1 MVQTQLAALRLL
13 GLGLD
18 PTLIE
23 KVKGALKLHRLRV
36 RAAFAAS
43 AETVT
48 QDLRRIDILLVRVP
62 AQFGQALKVV
72 QELLYRF
79 PNAELIVISQKSDPH
94 LLVHFFRAGVYDV
107 LLSPFDD
114 YELAQSLRRV
124 SLRPGSFA
132 DSGQWSPLQAAAHF
146 LTRPIADQ
154 WDDLADNLNRY
165 FALFATVS
173 LHKRFLLP
181 HGVAEFLV
189 KKHGLR
195 PAQSTKLERFLADP
209 RGIFFGLERDAQHV
223 AWIIKLAPNFVCYWS
238 ANVTTAVSHEE
249 LFGRHF
255 LDLLR
260 GQREHYEAHLE
271 RERMRRLALTDE
283 ITGLWN
289 QRKLGQDL
297 EEKVAQQ
304 GAFSLL
310 FIDID
315 FFKNVND
322 QFGHVHGS
330 QLLIDMAEILRREL
344 RGSDLIYRYGGDEF
358 IVLLPAVDLEN
369 AKLTALRLSAT
380 IKGHDFSVQERP
392 YKLSLSVGIAT
403 FPVDAQSA
411 RALIDFAD
419 KMMYMSKKSGRGKVF
434 HVNEVLSE

>member
-1 MVQTQLAALRLL
+1 MGQTPAAALRLL

-18 PTLIE
+18 PGLIE
-23 KVKGALKLHRLRV
+23 KVKAALKLHRLRV

-43 AETVT
+43 SENVT
-48 QDLRRIDILLVRVP
+48 QDLSRIDILLVRVP
-62 AQFGQALKVV
+62 AQFGQALKLV

-79 PNAELIVISQKSDPH
+79 PNAELLVITPKSDPH

-107 LLSPFDD
+107 LLAPFDD

-124 SLRPGSFA
+124 SLKPGSFA
-132 DSGQWSPLQAAAHF
+132 DSDQWSPLQAAAHF

-154 WDDLADNLNRY
+154 WDDLADNLQRY
-165 FALFATVS
+165 FALFCQVE

-181 HGVAEFLV
+181 HGVGEFLTQ
-189 KKHGLR
+189 KHGLR
-195 PAQSTKLERFLADP
+195 PAQAQKLARFLADP
-209 RGIFFGLERDAQHV
+209 KGIFFGLERSPRHA

-238 ANVTTAVSHEE
+238 VDLTAAVSHDE
-249 LFGRHF
+249 LFGTHF
-255 LDLLR
+255 LNLLR

-289 QRKLGQDL
+289 QRKLSQDI
-297 EEKVAQQ
+297 EEKVGQS
-304 GAFSLL
+304 GTFSLL

-380 IKGHDFSVQERP
+380 IKAHDFTVQERP

-403 FPVDAQSA
+403 YPADAQTA
-411 RALIDFAD
+411 RELIDFAD

-434 HVNEVLSE
+434 HVTEVLSE